1 MDCRDEWADR
11 VNQEQIE
18 WVLQLGEFLMM
29 LPADQKPMR
38 MTLAASKL
46 WGEGVARSQEEAYVM
61 LSEACVNSEVMK
73 LIEGYDTAMH
83 QAEKHMDALKAEVLC
98 GHIAPTISVIRSTLY
113 RHRQLLILYR
123 FQR

>member
-18 WVLQLGEFLMM
+18 RVLQLGEFLMM

-46 WGEGVARSQEEAYVM
+46 WGGGSRQVTGGGI
-61 LSEACVNSEVMK
+61 C
-73 LIEGYDTAMH
+73 D
-83 QAEKHMDALKAEVLC
+83 AE
-98 GHIAPTISVIRSTLY
+98 
-113 RHRQLLILYR
+113 
-123 FQR
+123 